1 MSLVFGPNVPIEMES
16 VGLSFISSTALQP
29 DTSIASLSA
38 ERYVRQNYSH
48 IEYLNLLPLAAKNQ
62 NVTVTVTGLGATNAT
77 LGLSSLGAFSS
88 SGTVNVRD
96 SGFTIPIMDSLIR
109 VEGINISKGGSWLP
123 EISAGYCVRPY
134 TVTGSELDSSWLKRS
149 FTALGSGYVETGDD
163 IYLIYNVPEVG
174 YGTQN
179 YGAQLTAWPGANVRL
194 KPCRQVVSILA
205 PDTLGYDGSLKEIN
219 TITINGTVVFSGNYD
234 GSVANTYIL
243 SIDHQLN
250 QIKLN
255 ASLNPNDRVELA
267 YLSYSQ
273 TYVYSGYR
281 DYNDIWYALD
291 VNPEWGHWTADPRVN
306 ELRPSADAL
315 LEQVTM
321 YLLPTAYMIVKATKA
336 EEGDDPSYGG
346 TVDIRFVSAFN
357 YGETHFVRHKVG
369 GVADEALIER
379 VSNGSVNTWGYA
391 NFGVNRYDEAV
402 QTADDVFDSKQPY
415 IMPLGRLALTAP
427 ASINSISVADVR
439 QRGGG
444 LPEDFPMV
452 AVTAQEDGLDRL
464 RGFFDLG
471 NWDGK
476 VVKEGGSIEVQI
488 DSSALDTFDP
498 TEVYEIV
505 RAAVPPGIAFQIVYK
520 SF

>member
-1 MSLVFGPNVPIEMES
+1 
-16 VGLSFISSTALQP
+16 
-29 DTSIASLSA
+29 
-38 ERYVRQNYSH
+38 
-48 IEYLNLLPLAAKNQ
+48 
-62 NVTVTVTGLGATNAT
+62 
-77 LGLSSLGAFSS
+77 
-88 SGTVNVRD
+88 
-96 SGFTIPIMDSLIR
+96 
-109 VEGINISKGGSWLP
+109 
-123 EISAGYCVRPY
+123 
-134 TVTGSELDSSWLKRS
+134 
-149 FTALGSGYVETGDD
+149 
-163 IYLIYNVPEVG
+163 
-174 YGTQN
+174 
-179 YGAQLTAWPGANVRL
+179 
-194 KPCRQVVSILA
+194 
-205 PDTLGYDGSLKEIN
+205 
-219 TITINGTVVFSGNYD
+219 
-234 GSVANTYIL
+234 
-243 SIDHQLN
+243 
-250 QIKLN
+250 
-255 ASLNPNDRVELA
+255 
-267 YLSYSQ
+267 
-273 TYVYSGYR
+273 VYSGYR
-281 DYNDIWYALD
+281 DYNDIWYTLD

-306 ELRPSADAL
+306 ELRPSADTL